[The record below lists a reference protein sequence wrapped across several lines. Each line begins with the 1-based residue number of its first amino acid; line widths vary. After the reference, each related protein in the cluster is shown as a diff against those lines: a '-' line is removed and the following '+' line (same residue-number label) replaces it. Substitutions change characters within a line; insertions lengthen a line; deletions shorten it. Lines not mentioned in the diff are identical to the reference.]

1 MAEETN
7 KDYFINDISTELAQS
22 YSSMPY
28 KYDLNKFMPRFIK
41 SLRMES
47 ELFYET
53 LSEKFFTPE

>member
-47 ELFYET
+47 ELFY
-53 LSEKFFTPE
+53 